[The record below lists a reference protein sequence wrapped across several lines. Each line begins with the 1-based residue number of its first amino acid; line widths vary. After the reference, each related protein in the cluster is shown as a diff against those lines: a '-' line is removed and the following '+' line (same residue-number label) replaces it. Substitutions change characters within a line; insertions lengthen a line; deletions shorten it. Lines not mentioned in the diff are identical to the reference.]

1 MTQLESDPNRDAK
14 SPGDRQYDAED
25 DALAHL
31 HKMSGTGSA
40 FGAAEYVA
48 INPVAIAALILG
60 VASALTL
67 ALRTATVLI
76 AIPLAGI
83 ICAFVAMAQV
93 RRSNGTQSGR
103 GFALI
108 GLALCVLLGG
118 TVLGL
123 QGLAFTAT
131 RADNRKCAALIEQ
144 FGTLVRLQHYD
155 DAYDLMM
162 SEGFR
167 QRIDRRTFTAG
178 LQQMQNVPGYGT
190 VESMRWNGESMH
202 FDLIGD
208 SNFKVGYA
216 LALVKFRKVAESTR
230 ESFEFTDRE
239 GAWKI
244 DNLTNIF
251 PKQKRKRS
259 ATPSVE

>member
-67 ALRTATVLI
+67 ALRTASVLI

-83 ICAFVAMAQV
+83 ICAFVAMVQV

-108 GLALCVLLGG
+108 GLALCVLLGAA
-118 TVLGL
+118 VVGL
-123 QGLAFTAT
+123 QGLAYAAT
-131 RADNRKCAALIEQ
+131 RGDNRKCAALIEE
-144 FGTLVRLQHYD
+144 FGGLVRAQHYD
-155 DAYDLMM
+155 QAYDMM
-162 SEGFR
+162 SQNFHERVNLQKF
-167 QRIDRRTFTAG
+167 IAG
-178 LQQMQNVPGYGT
+178 LEQFQSVPGYGT

-202 FDLIGD
+202 FDVVGD
-208 SNFKVGYA
+208 SNRKIGYA
-216 LALVKFRKVAESTR
+216 LALVKFRKVAEPTR

-239 GAWKI
+239 GDWKI
-244 DNLTNIF
+244 DNLTNVF
-251 PKQKRKRS
+251 ARPKRKKS

>member
-14 SPGDRQYDAED
+14 SPGVRQYDAED

-60 VASALTL
+60 FASALTV

-83 ICAFVAMAQV
+83 VCAFIAMAQV

-108 GLALCVLLGG
+108 GLALCVLLGA
-118 TVLGL
+118 TVVGL
-123 QGLAFTAT
+123 QGLAFAAT
-131 RADNRKCAALIEQ
+131 RADNQKCAALIEK
-144 FGTLVRLQHYD
+144 FGDLVRAQHYD
-155 DAYDLMM
+155 DAYDLLM
-162 SEGFR
+162 SDNFR
-167 QRIDRRTFTAG
+167 QRVDRRTFAAG
-178 LQQMQNVPGYGT
+178 LQERQNVPGYGAI
-190 VESMRWNGESMH
+190 ESMRWNGESMH
-202 FDLIGD
+202 FDVVGD
-208 SNFKVGYA
+208 SNKKVGYA
-216 LALVKFRKVAESTR
+216 LAVVKYRKAVEPTR

-251 PKQKRKRS
+251 QKPKRKKS
-259 ATPSVE
+259 ATPSIN